1 MMSDLTY
8 RLMAIAGVTCISF
21 APILVRVADDAGD
34 LTIAFF
40 RSLYALPFLALLY
53 SRTKDQDER
62 PKRNR
67 LLAVAAGIFLGLD
80 LTFWHASIGE
90 IGAGLA
96 TVLVNMQV
104 IFVALLAW
112 VIFREKPGRRA
123 VALLPVILLGV
134 FLISG
139 TGSGDAYGDNPA
151 LGTAQSLLS
160 AVLYACF
167 VLLLRESGRGHK
179 TPSSGPVF
187 DSTIG
192 TTLTTL
198 VIGLIFASDFDLAIS
213 WPLHGWF
220 LLLGVVAQVAG
231 WLLIAKALPN
241 LPALETSV
249 LLLGQPML
257 AILWARL
264 LFDEALG
271 TGQWVGV
278 AVVLAGLVLFS
289 LRKSDVAKPR
299 ASSEL
304 RQDAVNTPDELA

>member
-1 MMSDLTY
+1 MSPLSY
-8 RLMAIAGVTCISF
+8 RLMAMAGVVCISF
-21 APILVRVADDAGD
+21 APILVRAAEDAGD

-53 SRTKDQDER
+53 WKARSRDER
-62 PKRNR
+62 PRSSR
-67 LLAVAAGIFLGLD
+67 MIAVGAGVFLGLD

-96 TVLVNMQV
+96 TVVVNMQV
-104 IFVALLAW
+104 VFVALMAW
-112 VIFREKPGRRA
+112 MIFHEKPGRRA

-139 TGSGDAYGDNPA
+139 AGSSDAYGDSPG

-160 AVLYACF
+160 AMFYGLF
-167 VLLLRESGRGHK
+167 VLLLRESGRGHVAPA
-179 TPSSGPVF
+179 TGPLL

-192 TTLTTL
+192 TAVTTL
-198 VIGLIFASDFDLAIS
+198 IIGFLFTSDFSLAIT
-213 WPLHGWF
+213 WPVHGW
-220 LLLGVVAQVAG
+220 LLLLALVAQVVG
-231 WLLIAKALPN
+231 WLFISRALPN

-264 LFDEALG
+264 LFDEAMG
-271 TGQWVGV
+271 ASQWIGVGL
-278 AVVLAGLVLFS
+278 VLAGLVIFS
-289 LRKSDVAKPR
+289 LRKG
-299 ASSEL
+299 E
-304 RQDAVNTPDELA
+304 TPDEMDSGNAGQETVQLGNDPA

>member
-1 MMSDLTY
+1 MSDLSY
-8 RLMAIAGVTCISF
+8 RLMAIAGVVCISF
-21 APILVRVADDAGD
+21 APILVRAADDAGD

-53 SRTKDQDER
+53 WGTRHRDER
-62 PKRNR
+62 PRKSR
-67 LLAVAAGIFLGLD
+67 LIAVGAGIFLGFD

-96 TVLVNMQV
+96 TVVVNMQV
-104 IFVALLAW
+104 VFVALLAW
-112 VIFREKPGRRA
+112 ALFHEKPGRRA

-139 TGSGDAYGDNPA
+139 AGSTDAYGDSPG

-160 AVLYACF
+160 ALFYALF
-167 VLLLRESGRGHK
+167 VLLLRQSGRGHK
-179 TPSSGPVF
+179 TPATGPVF

-192 TTLTTL
+192 TAVTTL
-198 VIGLIFASDFDLAIS
+198 IIGVLFTSDFSLAIS
-213 WPLHGWF
+213 WPVHGWI
-220 LLLGVVAQVAG
+220 LLLALVAQVVG
-231 WLLIAKALPN
+231 WLFIARALPN

-264 LFDEALG
+264 LFDEAMG
-271 TGQWVGV
+271 TSQWIGV
-278 AVVLAGLVLFS
+278 ALVLAGLVIFS
-289 LRKSDVAKPR
+289 LRKADADGSDETGQQTIQTVDD
-299 ASSEL
+299 S
-304 RQDAVNTPDELA
+304 V

>member
-1 MMSDLTY
+1 MSDLSY
-8 RLMAIAGVTCISF
+8 RLMAIAGVICISF

-53 SRTKDQDER
+53 WGTRHRDER
-62 PKRNR
+62 PRKNR
-67 LLAVAAGIFLGLD
+67 LIAVGAGIFLGFD

-96 TVLVNMQV
+96 TVVVNMQV
-104 IFVALLAW
+104 VFVALLAW
-112 VIFREKPGRRA
+112 VLFSEKPGRRA

-139 TGSGDAYGDNPA
+139 AGSTDAYGDNPG

-160 AVLYACF
+160 AMFYALF
-167 VLLLRESGRGHK
+167 VLLLRESGRGHA
-179 TPSSGPVF
+179 TPSTGPVL

-192 TTLTTL
+192 TAITTL
-198 VIGLIFASDFDLAIS
+198 IIGLVFAPDFDLAIS
-213 WPLHGWF
+213 WPLHGWL
-220 LLLGVVAQVAG
+220 LLLGLVAQVVG
-231 WLLIAKALPN
+231 WLLIARALPN

-257 AILWARL
+257 AILWARI

-271 TGQWVGV
+271 TSQWIGVGL
-278 AVVLAGLVLFS
+278 VLAGLVIFS
-289 LRKSDVAKPR
+289 LRKAGATGKKESGEPGQQAIQPAHDPA
-299 ASSEL
+299 
-304 RQDAVNTPDELA
+304 

>member
-1 MMSDLTY
+1 MSDLSY
-8 RLMAIAGVTCISF
+8 RLMALAGVVCISF

-53 SRTKDQDER
+53 FRTRDKDER
-62 PKRNR
+62 PRKNR
-67 LLAVAAGIFLGLD
+67 LLAVSAGIFLGLD

-96 TVLVNMQV
+96 TVIVNLQV

-112 VIFREKPGRRA
+112 VIFQEKPGRRA
-123 VALLPVILLGV
+123 VALLPLILVGV
-134 FLISG
+134 LLISG
-139 TGSGDAYGDNPA
+139 TGSTDAYGDSPM
-151 LGTAQSLLS
+151 LGTAQGLLS
-160 AVLYACF
+160 AVFYACF
-167 VLLLRESGRGHK
+167 VLLLRESGRGHSA
-179 TPSSGPVF
+179 PSAGPVF

-192 TTLTTL
+192 TAATTL
-198 VIGLIFASDFDLAIS
+198 IIGLVFASDFDLAFS

-220 LLLGVVAQVAG
+220 LLLGVVSQVTG
-231 WLLIAKALPN
+231 WMLIAKALPN

-271 TGQWVGV
+271 TSQWIGV
-278 AVVLAGLVLFS
+278 AIVLAGLVIFS
-289 LRKSDVAKPR
+289 LRKNGTATKTSSDDM
-299 ASSEL
+299 
-304 RQDAVNTPDELA
+304 RQDPVDITHEPR